1 MMGIG
6 PRLSR
11 RGRRTRAGARRR
23 SSAAKTERHHVSV
36 ITDAD
41 SDDDA
46 ILADVIVRFGN
57 GQGGELVRNDR
68 RHDCHAA
75 STDRGSVW
83 PESAAHERRE
93 DVRSDRS
100 PRHKHHV
107 PDIHR
112 AVASVRERTAD
123 CPSGDHRIIAP
134 ERQRLAVGDGSTQH
148 DAAGGR
154 HRGQTREMMRS
165 PPKMLRRVKAAGV
178 STSWCIR
185 RRQPGSRNQGSGRT
199 YRTSRTQSGGSIRG
213 CASHAS

>member
-1 MMGIG
+1 MGIG

-68 RHDCHAA
+68 RHDGHAA

-93 DVRSDRS
+93 DVRSDRV
-100 PRHKHHV
+100 PRHKHQAR
-107 PDIHR
+107 DIHR
-112 AVASVRERTAD
+112 AAACVRERTAD
-123 CPSGDHRIIAP
+123 CPSRDHRIIAS
-134 ERQRLAVGDGSTQH
+134 QR
-148 DAAGGR
+148 
-154 HRGQTREMMRS
+154 
-165 PPKMLRRVKAAGV
+165 
-178 STSWCIR
+178 
-185 RRQPGSRNQGSGRT
+185 
-199 YRTSRTQSGGSIRG
+199 
-213 CASHAS
+213 